1 MVVVTRGK
9 SCDTCCKKIWTSCF
23 CLLWVIVIVGVLM
36 CHIAIG
42 RLYPEIADTPKNL
55 REGFDSLFGF
65 DRMAADSEIIK
76 ANAKLGM
83 EKCSVVVLPVMNCN
97 TLVVNTGTATST
109 TELAAIKTAMDS
121 SLTTIRKVTG
131 DKYFGLTEMKA
142 ASTELDKVQ
151 VELDKLDDVAAGG
164 SCAVTNQAY
173 CNLYNSADRL
183 VTDTAEVRKAV
194 DTITDSKEVKD
205 FEDSSDRLVYLHALP
220 YPLVFAMLF
229 FSCFWWKDA
238 ACCCCG
244 GSGCGCFGLYFF
256 IGLWFEYFV
265 FSTVIVAAG
274 FLIMDVAKN
283 EKIGDIFAQEVTLD
297 DLLNHIELTFPE
309 FYNLVFKDLLAAL
322 KSFLGSFIVFEIFC
336 VVIGFYACCVCCCMP
351 YSKKAVG
358 TEGTS
363 ERI

>member
-36 CHIAIG
+36 CHLAIG

-55 REGFDSLFGF
+55 RAGFDSLFGF
-65 DRMAADSEIIK
+65 DRMAADSETIK

-83 EKCSVVVLPVMNCN
+83 EKCGVLVLPVMTCN
-97 TLVVNTGTATST
+97 TIVVNTETKTTT

-121 SLTTIRKVTG
+121 SLTTIRKVTS
-131 DKYFGLTEMKA
+131 DKYFGLSGMKT
-142 ASTELDKVQ
+142 ASAELDKVQ

-164 SCAVTNQAY
+164 SCAVTDQAY

-183 VTDTAEVRKAV
+183 VTDTAEVTKAV
-194 DTITDSKEVKD
+194 DTITESKEVKD
-205 FEDSSDRLVYLHALP
+205 FEDGSDRLVYLHALP
-220 YPLVFAMLF
+220 YPLVLAMLL
-229 FSCFWWKDA
+229 FSLFWWKDA

-244 GSGCGCFGLYFF
+244 GSGCGCAGLYFF
-256 IGLWFEYFV
+256 IVLWFIYFI

-274 FLIMDVAKN
+274 FIIMDVAEN
-283 EKIGDIFAQEVTLD
+283 EKIDILAQPVTMNGLLD
-297 DLLNHIELTFPE
+297 HLELTFPE
-309 FYNLVFKDLLAAL
+309 FYNLVFKDLLASL

-336 VVIGFYACCVCCCMP
+336 VVIAVYACCVCCCRP